1 MRCAIYARV
10 STVDQDT
17 ENQLQQL
24 REFCQRQGD
33 QVVAEYIDVASGGKA
48 DRQKLREMF
57 LHASQRKFDLLL
69 FWSLD
74 RLSREGVLP
83 TLNYL
88 QQLTEYGVGYRS
100 FTEQYLDSLGPFRDA
115 VLAILASIARQERIR
130 LSERTKA
137 GLLKAK
143 GQGRIGGRPSSL
155 KPYELEKA
163 KQMRE
168 EGNSWVVIAREFSCH
183 PDTVK
188 RALTKDGE

>member
-1 MRCAIYARV
+1 MRCALYARV

-24 REFCQRQGD
+24 RDFCQRQSH
-33 QVVAEYIDVASGGKA
+33 QVVAEYIDIASGGKA
-48 DRQKLREMF
+48 DRQKLKEMF

-143 GQGRIGGRPSSL
+143 GRGRVGGRPPSL
-155 KPYELEKA
+155 KPYEREKA

-168 EGNSWVVIAREFSCH
+168 EGNSWAVIAREFSCH

-188 RALTKDGE
+188 RALTNWEE

>member
-1 MRCAIYARV
+1 MQA
-10 STVDQDT
+10 
-17 ENQLQQL
+17 N
-24 REFCQRQGD
+24 
-33 QVVAEYIDVASGGKA
+33 AS
-48 DRQKLREMF
+48 
-57 LHASQRKFDLLL
+57 LL

-115 VLAILASIARQERIR
+115 VLAVLACIARQERIR

-155 KPYELEKA
+155 KPYEREKA
-163 KQMRE
+163 EQMRQ
-168 EGNSWVVIAREFSCH
+168 EGNSWAVIAREFSCH

-188 RALTKDGE
+188 RALTKGGE